1 MEMQEKEMNIHVTII
16 TDSSEEAPLNPEK
29 ARGKKLTVKAGTLLY
44 SLLKDILPLGQ
55 KGKIIVV
62 NGNYVTTNYDLKDG
76 DVIRI
81 FSSLAG
87 G

>member
-1 MEMQEKEMNIHVTII
+1 MQEKEMNIHVTII
-16 TDSSEEAPLNPEK
+16 ADGSEEAPLNPEK
-29 ARGKKLTVKAGTLLY
+29 ARAKKLTVKAGTLLY

-62 NGNYVTTNYDLKDG
+62 NGNYVKTNYDLKDG

-81 FSSLAG
+81 FPSLAG